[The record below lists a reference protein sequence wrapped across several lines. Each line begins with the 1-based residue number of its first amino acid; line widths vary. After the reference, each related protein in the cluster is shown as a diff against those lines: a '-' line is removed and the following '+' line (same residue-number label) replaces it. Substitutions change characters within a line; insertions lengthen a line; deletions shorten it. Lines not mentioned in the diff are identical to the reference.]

1 MEPKALI
8 ELIANVI
15 DEVNKVATYPAS
27 QYARD
32 FEVEVERVDKA
43 KLEKIG
49 NLIAGAKF
57 FIDHSGLA
65 PETKPDTDAPIAQ
78 LAE

>member
-65 PETKPDTDAPIAQ
+65 PEKHDDEPIAQ
-78 LAE
+78 LSE